1 MDVVWTDSDLVSTA
15 KPGTSLLRVTMWPD
29 CYPDDRDRWSV
40 EVHVQPKIG
49 DSLLFFKAGGPGQ
62 DGYTS
67 LPAAKGAAVEA
78 LRRWLDGGGR

>member
-1 MDVVWTDSDLVSTA
+1 
-15 KPGTSLLRVTMWPD
+15 
-29 CYPDDRDRWSV
+29 V